1 MTVVT
6 IEKRAPNP
14 KTIKYPETRRERA
27 RANKMCIVS
36 KMLYINVFLSNE
48 HKRSDHIRL
57 LFLFIVRLPTLTK
70 PSCIFIDMFPTH
82 VPTPSDNGGTC
93 PKNDSWPL
101 YSAKGGK
108 RSVTSNPVKM
118 ELKDDVDDDDDD
130 DVSMI

>member
-48 HKRSDHIRL
+48 QEERSYQPRFSFNCQPSRL
-57 LFLFIVRLPTLTK
+57 HHVYSYICFQ
-70 PSCIFIDMFPTH
+70 H